1 MFIRD
6 IRRLETGKRL
16 KEFGVAHAPLFPGD
30 TGGGKLFG
38 QLNTEVDELE
48 GYVVAQAAGDNA
60 MRNGTAAK
68 TAARDTLHTAL
79 KKLMR
84 TARVVVAGNGGDQKF
99 QLPKSRS
106 DQRLLAA
113 ARAIVQDATPMRDQ
127 IVSHNLPSTFFDDV
141 TRTID
146 AFDSAIQTHAAAK
159 ESRAATQAQISKSL
173 KTIFAIARKLDAI
186 VANRCEGDAGV
197 LAEWHAARHVSSVT
211 IPYPTRKQPTDPPA
225 PSAPTPT
232 VSKVA

>member
-1 MFIRD
+1 VFIRD
-6 IRRLETGKRL
+6 IRRFETGKRL
-16 KEFGVAHAPLFPGD
+16 KEFGMVHAALFPAD

-38 QLNTEVDELE
+38 QLNAEVDKLE

-60 MRNGTAAK
+60 TRNGTAAK
-68 TAARDTLHTAL
+68 TAARGTLHTAI

-84 TARVVVAGNGGDQKF
+84 TARVVVAANGGDEKF

-113 ARAIVQDATPMRDQ
+113 ARAIVQDTTPMRDQ
-127 IVSHNLPSTFFDDV
+127 ILSHNLPATFFEDV
-141 TRTID
+141 TGTID
-146 AFDSAIQTHAAAK
+146 AFDSAIQSHAAAK
-159 ESRAATQAQISKSL
+159 ESRAATQAEISKSL

-211 IPYPTRKQPTDPPA
+211 VPYPVRKQPDPPA
-225 PSAPTPT
+225 PTPAPT